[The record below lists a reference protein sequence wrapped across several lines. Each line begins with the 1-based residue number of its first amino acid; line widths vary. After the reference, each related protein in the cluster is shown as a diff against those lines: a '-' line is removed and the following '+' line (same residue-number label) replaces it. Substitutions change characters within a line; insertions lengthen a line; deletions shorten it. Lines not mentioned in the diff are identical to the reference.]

1 MIYFFNNFMKLYELK
16 KWPKIWKIAEEAA
29 KERKGSNYCEKI
41 SLSQAFSW
49 IDTGYD
55 FLFYELNFGNI
66 SEAKS
71 LYPEMFDTEKIYEL
85 WT

>member
-1 MIYFFNNFMKLYELK
+1 MKLYELK

-49 IDTGYD
+49 IEFWKY
-55 FLFYELNFGNI
+55 F
-66 SEAKS
+66 
-71 LYPEMFDTEKIYEL
+71 
-85 WT
+85 